1 MRRLAAIVVLLGTCG
16 AVLAF
21 VFGSSAQGSGTAS
34 FDVIFDDARGLIGGQ
49 LVKVAGA
56 QAGTIDNVT
65 VTSDFKARIEA
76 SIESQFMPFRANATC
91 TIRPEGL
98 IAENYIDCNPGSP
111 PAPILTAK
119 NGYPPTVPVQNTT
132 EPVSLLD
139 LFNIFNV
146 PTRERFATIINEL
159 GIGTAGEGDN
169 FNDILR
175 RANPALKLA
184 QQVIGILARQK
195 SQLATIIDATNTIAS
210 QAASHTGDVQNF
222 LDRASALSS
231 LTASHASNLSQA
243 INRLP
248 GLLAAAQPALSQLDT
263 VAVEG
268 TPLVQQIH
276 AAVPGINRVSN
287 DLGPFVKVAK
297 PALRDLGAALQKA
310 IPALRDTTPLT
321 KTLRQYTARS
331 LPGTKLVARLFMN
344 LQQHGFTENLV
355 SLFYYVA
362 ASLARYD
369 STSHLLSVLLIGPDN
384 GICGNYATTL
394 VAACS
399 AQYGSGQTYK
409 PGSAHAA
416 ATRRSARRHRPA
428 SRTRSKATTPSAN
441 APASTTAPTGTTGAA
456 GTTGASGAAQIIS
469 KLLGGTQLPSTGS
482 TGGSGA
488 SSSALQSL
496 LNYLV
501 K

>member
-1 MRRLAAIVVLLGTCG
+1 MRRLAAIIVLLGTVG
-16 AVLAF
+16 ALLAF
-21 VFGSSAQGSGTAS
+21 VFGSSAQGNGTAT

-111 PAPILTAK
+111 PAPILTGK

-146 PTRERFATIINEL
+146 PTRERFAAIISEL
-159 GIGTAGEGDN
+159 GIGTAGEGQN

-195 SQLATIIDATNTIAS
+195 GQLATIIDATNTIAS
-210 QAASHTGDVQNF
+210 QAAAHTGDVQSF
-222 LDRASALSS
+222 LDRAAALSS
-231 LTASHASNLSQA
+231 LSASHAGNLSQA

-248 GLLAAAQPALSQLDT
+248 GLLAAAQPALGQLDT
-263 VAVEG
+263 VAVDA

-276 AAVPGINRVSN
+276 ASVPGLNRVAD

-297 PALRDLGAALQKA
+297 PGLRDLGAALKKA
-310 IPALRDTTPLT
+310 IPAIRETTPLT
-321 KTLRQYTARS
+321 KTLRQYVQRS
-331 LPGTKLVARLFMN
+331 LPGTKLVARLFEN
-344 LQQHGFTENLV
+344 LQQHGFTENLI

-362 ASLARYD
+362 ASLSRFD
-369 STSHLLSVLLIGPDN
+369 STSHLLSVLLIGP
-384 GICGNYATTL
+384 GGGSCGNYATTP
-394 VAACS
+394 VAGCS
-399 AQYGSGQTYK
+399 AHYGSGPRYK
-409 PGSAHAA
+409 PSKSHAA
-416 ATRRSARRHRPA
+416 ATHRSAAERRPA
-428 SRTRSKATTPSAN
+428 SGARSGKSPAAAAPTPSA
-441 APASTTAPTGTTGAA
+441 ASPGSSGSPAS
-456 GTTGASGAAQIIS
+456 SGAAQIIS
-469 KLLGGTQLPSTGS
+469 GLLSGTQPTTGTTGATGS
-482 TGGSGA
+482 SGA
-488 SSSALQSL
+488 QSSALQSL

>member
-1 MRRLAAIVVLLGTCG
+1 MRRLAAIVVLLATCG
-16 AVLAF
+16 VVLAF
-21 VFGSSAQGSGTAS
+21 VFGSSAEGSGTAT

-56 QAGTIDNVT
+56 QAGTIDSVT
-65 VTSDFKARIEA
+65 VTPDFKARIEA

-111 PAPILTAK
+111 PAPVLTAE
-119 NGYPPTVPVQNTT
+119 NGHPPTVPVQNTT

-146 PTRERFATIINEL
+146 PTRERFAAIINEL
-159 GIGTAGEGDN
+159 GIGTAGEGQN

-195 SQLATIIDATNTIAS
+195 SQLATIIDATDTIAS
-210 QAASHTGDVQNF
+210 QAAAHTGDVQSF

-248 GLLAAAQPALSQLDT
+248 GLLAAAKPALSQLDT
-263 VAVEG
+263 VAVEA

-310 IPALRDTTPLT
+310 IPAIRETTPLT

-344 LQQHGFTENLV
+344 LQQHGFTESLV

-384 GICGNYATTL
+384 GICGNYATTP
-394 VAACS
+394 VAACN
-399 AQYGSGQTYK
+399 AHYGSGNSFK
-409 PGSAHAA
+409 PSAVHKA
-416 ATRRSARRHRPA
+416 ATHRSETRHRPA
-428 SRTRSKATTPSAN
+428 SRGRSAATTPPAT
-441 APASTTAPTGTTGAA
+441 APASTAAPTGSTGSTGPA
-456 GTTGASGAAQIIS
+456 GASGAAQIIS
-469 KLLGGTQLPSTGS
+469 TLLGGTQPSTGS

>member
-1 MRRLAAIVVLLGTCG
+1 VLEF
-16 AVLAF
+16 A
-21 VFGSSAQGSGTAS
+21 FGSSAQGSGTAS

-56 QAGTIDNVT
+56 QAGTINNVT
-65 VTSDFKARIEA
+65 VTPDFKARIEA
-76 SIESQFMPFRANATC
+76 SIESQFMPFRTNATC

-111 PAPILTAK
+111 PAPILTGK

-146 PTRERFATIINEL
+146 PTRERFAAIINEL
-159 GIGTAGEGDN
+159 GVGTAGEGQN

-184 QQVIGILARQK
+184 QQVIGILTRQK

-210 QAASHTGDVQNF
+210 QASAHTDDVQDF

-231 LTASHASNLSQA
+231 LTASHSSNLSQA

-248 GLLAAAQPALSQLDT
+248 GLLAAARPALSQLDT

-276 AAVPGINRVSN
+276 AAVPGLNRVSN

-310 IPALRDTTPLT
+310 IPAIRETTPLT

-331 LPGTKLVARLFMN
+331 LPGTKLVARLFVN

-384 GICGNYATTL
+384 GICGNYATAP

-399 AQYGSGQTYK
+399 AHYGSGPHYK
-409 PGSAHAA
+409 PSSARTATSHRPAPRRRQASGTHSATTPAASGSAPSAA
-416 ATRRSARRHRPA
+416 ATSG
-428 SRTRSKATTPSAN
+428 
-441 APASTTAPTGTTGAA
+441 STGPQGP
-456 GTTGASGAAQIIS
+456 SGAAQILS
-469 KLLGGTQLPSTGS
+469 TLLGGTQPSTGS
-482 TGGSGA
+482 TGDTGGP
-488 SSSALQSL
+488 SSTLQSL